1 MVLTMAA
8 MTSHLALL
16 SLLTPLVA
24 AGAHDAIMA
33 NLQGTFMTSYTDFID
48 AKKNE
53 LFFPLSQAM
62 EQNRVSDRPDYSTI
76 SASTFGEDTSAYL
89 ATWRGF
95 PRVGELPVAGDLD
108 LLLNQSSSFASA
120 FLTGSMTRSEIEEL
134 PLAWQYLLPHVFYD
148 SLSLPGSAWAEIVNR
163 QPLNAALLYKV
174 ALLLRD
180 EEDSVKDRF
189 VHGLQIPKMF
199 REDLGYILGYRWGIA
214 SSTPTSSSTTADDFN
229 LRTLLHLPADRVMA
243 ISTDLYNRMNVPDLL
258 ATWEEWQEAT
268 EQAKVV
274 WFTKFLAESGWEGVV
289 GAPPLPRDLALRRL
303 GHLLSGAPLDRL
315 ASIAETPEP
324 RSHAGEVRG
333 SGVASVLNHTVMNPL
348 RVQEL
353 WEAVPA
359 EERRYLFPTHGAA
372 LDPAQLLHAYSTSF
386 AHLHSL
392 KPFLDATWVPDA
404 ATPWTSLMV
413 VAAKERDS
421 DPVATWGERQLLDIG
436 AFLALLYPPQLE
448 ELRAASLTPGVLD
461 KVLSPLLTHCQRT
474 VLYSKFMET
483 GSRALPPL
491 LMAAIPS
498 TTILQ
503 LGSASSPLA
512 VTWASHREALLQAA
526 ALYTPAQMIAL
537 HQLSRPVLWE
547 AASLSSIL
555 ATHPE
560 CLADVTPR
568 EFRANLGSMVEALYL
583 AGPEMF
589 HSIAESV
596 QRLPRHLLMA
606 WLEAVLE
613 LEGSTRGELG
623 SWSSDVLLD
632 RNIAE
637 QVEPDGDMAPGPLR
651 SQLSRFRSTTL
662 ARSSLPSLAL
672 AGISCH
678 CISKV
683 ETPDSLEVL
692 GLFRYHVESS
702 GRRLTHMS
710 SMARR
715 CWALKVRDFLL
726 MKAALFG
733 VEVASEPELLSVLS
747 TSDIKAIGG
756 EVLLTWGGAALAGIT
771 HPQVQHEVL
780 MTVAHNPPHFLLH
793 NGVTLADV
801 ELLSRTLLDSLLNH
815 NGGNVTL
822 AVLTHLH
829 NLLPFADD
837 RILSAR
843 PEDMRLY
850 VRSVLRETCKAV
862 CIPTRARLRL
872 RSFLL
877 AAFGEP
883 RTWSALE
890 LAEMGD
896 LLVVF
901 RQSDLLEVAPTA
913 LRRAAASLVAATLY
927 TEELGDIRGR
937 PGETPYHEACAA
949 WLGAREGEDFT
960 KAWRA
965 LAEVHVLGNHLQVAL
980 VEHNVGAVSRRRRQA
995 VEDSNP
1001 DDVVAVEIKKIYV
1014 DVMNDM
1020 KTKFDNGDMSSEQKV
1035 AATTVITETQTLL
1048 GVRSF
1053 EVLGLQVGDRNS
1065 AEVFA
1070 VLKEYKESGNM
1081 TEEQNTAMQ
1090 DLAEDTQ
1097 VRMIQGIL
1105 GVFGYTAARAAAE
1118 YGVPEVEMEEL
1129 LARPSFGTNPAAA
1142 AASDTAI
1149 ADIIATTSTTTS
1161 ATVVTTT
1168 TTATSTATTTTTGE
1182 NESASDLVG
1191 LTTLLATTTEA
1202 MAVAAA
1208 PAATAPGLAVFR
1220 QYEPQEEAQFLAL
1233 PGLDSGAA
1241 RLGCDCLRASGPS
1254 VAGLS
1259 ARHISLMAPE
1269 QVSLCLDTL
1278 GKVPWPEASR
1288 DDVWAAV
1295 LAKVP
1300 RLGAPEGSAA
1310 TLGRTEMMLLDTLL
1324 PAVAEAHPHL
1334 IHLARDSLDG
1344 ISLLGRHPLS
1354 PSTAT
1359 TLVQRFLETN
1369 SVTPGSLTVTEA
1381 ASLGALLCGLTEE
1394 QWTGLV
1400 TIDIFPHILTD
1411 HLARLDCAVTEGVKE
1426 HLAGLL
1432 LQVYGPTMA
1441 WTASDLYSTGWVAS
1455 ALSPSS
1461 LSSLMAHGMEG
1472 VSGRALRHLTA
1483 PRLLALAPEQ
1493 LRGLSPHAA
1502 SFIRREQLLPYA
1514 PPAVR
1519 RAIRAAGGEAPAVHA
1534 VMEALEP
1541 AMAAMD
1547 AADLAEDRVD
1557 ELVGSG
1563 AGLPLA
1569 GVVVILVVLQ
1579 HLV

>member
-1 MVLTMAA
+1 MVPTMAA
-8 MTSHLALL
+8 VSSLL
-16 SLLTPLVA
+16 SLLSLLAPLVT
-24 AGAHDAIMA
+24 AGTHDAIMA

-48 AKKNE
+48 AKKND

-62 EQNRVSDRPDYSTI
+62 EQNRVSQRPDYSTI

-95 PRVGELPVAGDLD
+95 PRIDELTAARDLD
-108 LLLNQSSSFASA
+108 LLLNSSSSFASD
-120 FLTGSMTRSEIEEL
+120 FLAGSMTRSEIEEL

-148 SLSLPGSAWAEIVNR
+148 SLSLPGGAWAEIVNR

-189 VHGLQIPKMF
+189 VHGLKIPKMF

-214 SSTPTSSSTTADDFN
+214 ASTSSSTSADDFN

-258 ATWEEWQEAT
+258 ADWEEWRAASV
-268 EQAKVV
+268 QAKVV
-274 WFTKFLAESGWEGVV
+274 WFTKFVAESGWEGVV

-303 GHLLSGAPLDRL
+303 GHLLAGAPLNRL

-324 RSHAGEVRG
+324 RSHAEEVRG
-333 SGVASVLNHTVMNPL
+333 SGVASVLNHTDMNPL

-359 EERRYLFPTHGAA
+359 PERRYLFPTHGAA
-372 LDPAQLLHAYSTSF
+372 LDSAQLLHAYSTSF
-386 AHLHSL
+386 AYLHSL
-392 KPFLDATWVPDA
+392 KPLLDASWVPDS
-404 ATPWTSLMV
+404 ATPWSSLLV

-421 DPVATWGERQLLDIG
+421 DPIATWGERQLLDIG
-436 AFLALLYPPQLE
+436 AFLATIYPPQLE
-448 ELRAASLTPGVLD
+448 ELRTASLTSGVLD

-474 VLYSKFMET
+474 VLYGKFLET
-483 GSRALPPL
+483 GSRAVPPL
-491 LMAAIPS
+491 LLAAVPA
-498 TTILQ
+498 TTLLQ
-503 LGSASSPLA
+503 LGSATSPLA
-512 VTWASHREALLQAA
+512 VAWASHKEELLRAA
-526 ALYTPAQMIAL
+526 ELFTPAQMVAL
-537 HQLSRPVLWE
+537 HELSRPVLWE
-547 AASLSSIL
+547 APSLSSIL
-555 ATHPE
+555 AIHPE
-560 CLADVTPR
+560 CLADVTPK
-568 EFRANLGSMVEALYL
+568 EFRANLGSVVEALYL

-613 LEGSTRGELG
+613 LEGSTRGQG
-623 SWSSDVLLD
+623 GWWSSDVLLD

-651 SQLSRFRSTTL
+651 SQLARFKSTSLT
-662 ARSSLPSLAL
+662 RSSLPSLAL

-678 CISKV
+678 CIAKV

-715 CWALKVRDFLL
+715 CWARKVRDYLL
-726 MKAALFG
+726 MKAGLFG

-801 ELLSRTLLDSLLNH
+801 ELLSRTLLDSLLSH
-815 NGGNVTL
+815 FDGNVTL
-822 AVLTHLH
+822 PVLTHLH

-837 RILSAR
+837 RILGAR

-883 RTWSALE
+883 RTWSALD
-890 LAEMGD
+890 LAEMGN

-901 RQSDLLEVAPTA
+901 RRSDLLEVAPTA
-913 LRRAAASLVAATLY
+913 LRRAAASLVASSLY

-937 PGETPYHEACAA
+937 VGETPYHEACAA
-949 WLGAREGEDFT
+949 WLGPREGAEFT

-965 LAEVHVLGNHLQVAL
+965 LAELHVLANHLQVAL
-980 VEHNVGAVSRRRRQA
+980 VEHNVGTVSRRRRQA
-995 VEDSNP
+995 VEDSDP
-1001 DDVVAVEIKKIYV
+1001 DDEVAVEIKKIYV

-1020 KTKFDNGDMSSEQKV
+1020 KKKFDNGDMSSDQKV

-1048 GVRSF
+1048 GVKSF
-1053 EVLGLQVGDRNS
+1053 EVLGLEVGVKNS

-1097 VRMIQGIL
+1097 IRMIQGIL
-1105 GVFGYTAARAAAE
+1105 GVFGYTSARAAAE
-1118 YGVPEVEMEEL
+1118 YGVPEAEMAEL
-1129 LARPSFGTNPAAA
+1129 LARPSFGTDPAAVI
-1142 AASDTAI
+1142 ASDAAI
-1149 ADIIATTSTTTS
+1149 ADIIATTTTKTTVTTTT
-1161 ATVVTTT
+1161 AT
-1168 TTATSTATTTTTGE
+1168 TTATSTAATTTTTV
-1182 NESASDLVG
+1182 ESLDTSAPVG
-1191 LTTLLATTTEA
+1191 LTTLLASTTEA
-1202 MAVAAA
+1202 VAVAAA
-1208 PAATAPGLAVFR
+1208 PAPAAGRSVFR
-1220 QYEPQEEAQFLAL
+1220 QYEPQEDPQFLAL

-1241 RLGCDCLRASGPS
+1241 RLGCDCLRASGRS

-1259 ARHISLMAPE
+1259 ARHIALMEPE

-1278 GKVPWPEASR
+1278 GKVPWPAASR
-1288 DDVWAAV
+1288 AEVWAAV

-1300 RLGAPEGSAA
+1300 ELGASGGSAA
-1310 TLGRTEMMLLDTLL
+1310 TLGRKELMLLDTLL
-1324 PAVAEAHPHL
+1324 PAVAESHPHL
-1334 IHLARDSLDG
+1334 INLARDSLDG
-1344 ISLLGRHPLS
+1344 ISLLGRHPL
-1354 PSTAT
+1354 PSSAAT
-1359 TLVQRFLETN
+1359 SLVRRFLETN
-1369 SVTPGSLTVTEA
+1369 SVTSLTVTEA
-1381 ASLGALLCGLTEE
+1381 ASLGSLLCGLSEE
-1394 QWTGLV
+1394 QWRNLITS
-1400 TIDIFPHILTD
+1400 DIFPSILAD
-1411 HLARLDCAVTEGVKE
+1411 HLSRLDCAVTEGVKS

-1432 LQVYGPTMA
+1432 LQEFGPTDT
-1441 WTASDLYSTGWVAS
+1441 WTASDLYSTGWLAS
-1455 ALSPSS
+1455 TLSPSS

-1493 LRGLSPHAA
+1493 LMGLSPHAA

-1514 PPAVR
+1514 PQAVR
-1519 RAIRAAGGEAPAVHA
+1519 RAVRAAGGEAPEVHA

-1547 AADLAEDRVD
+1547 PADQAEDRADQV
-1557 ELVGSG
+1557 VGSG
-1563 AGLPLA
+1563 AGLPIA
-1569 GVVVILVVLQ
+1569 GVLVTMVALQLVV
-1579 HLV
+1579 